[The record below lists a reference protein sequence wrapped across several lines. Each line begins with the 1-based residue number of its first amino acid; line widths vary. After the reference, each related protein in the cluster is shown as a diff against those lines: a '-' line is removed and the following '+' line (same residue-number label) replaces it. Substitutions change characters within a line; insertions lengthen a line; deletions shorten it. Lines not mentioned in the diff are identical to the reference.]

1 MTTYTIDKTEAVNL
15 IIGDMTSDSPAESDK
30 HNIYLLIPK
39 ENMIDDDTVKMK
51 FRGEWL
57 EEDLFSLVLR
67 LLEHES
73 IHIAITRNVSALTSH
88 DYDKVSPYV
97 DGI

>member
-1 MTTYTIDKTEAVNL
+1 MSKYTIDEKASVNL
-15 IIGDMTSDSPAESDK
+15 IIGDMISDSVAESDK
-30 HNIYLLIPK
+30 HNIYLFIP
-39 ENMIDDDTVKMK
+39 EQNMVDDDTVIVRM
-51 FRGEWL
+51 RGEL
-57 EEDLFSLVLR
+57 IEEDLFSLVLR

-73 IHIAITRNVSALTSH
+73 IHIAISRNVSNFISH